1 MSLKWSFCFKSISIL
16 SLMSFFWKTMH
27 QMLEL
32 GLQRATSE
40 TLHFKVVGICLG
52 ITVLYVDNRKAFLCS
67 FYAIYASVNIKSMG
81 VWLVWNVVYILFIFY
96 CIFR

>member
-1 MSLKWSFCFKSISIL
+1 
-16 SLMSFFWKTMH
+16 MH

-40 TLHFKVVGICLG
+40 TLHFKVLGICLG
-52 ITVLYVDNRKAFLCS
+52 ITVLYVDNKKAFLCS

-81 VWLVWNVVYILFIFY
+81 LVGVECRLYIIYILLYLSMMGECQGVFVFWKKSCY
-96 CIFR
+96 L